1 MEQEIDEINKII
13 HIKCTEEEKQK
24 IINETSPYLYDY
36 VFNFIIED
44 STNKSL

>member
-24 IINETSPYLYDY
+24 LMVELSSYQLYDY
-36 VFNFIIED
+36 QLNFIIEE
-44 STNKSL
+44 NRNN